1 MDNHERST
9 LEQIL
14 AMLHGLIGRDDA
26 KDDFRPDLSFVSDRP
41 DSSGT
46 ETLIFPSR
54 IFAEPENEKR
64 PPASAEG
71 TEKEKPDEDRREGRF
86 LKFTDKELQKMAS
99 YFKKDY
105 LIHAGEVAHI
115 RQKENGTFEIR
126 YRRNGRDISRSG
138 KTIEIAKARF
148 MAALVTPTEKQR
160 KKKVRFSQYT
170 LNWMA
175 SVKKNETKPITYTSY
190 LLVLNHYAFPYFGKT
205 EMKEIH
211 PMLVQNFMNELIEHD
226 TYRTAELLFSI
237 LKQVFDFAVAE
248 DVIPKSP
255 MAPLR
260 KPRYEKQNGTAL
272 TKEEE
277 KTFIL
282 RCLRGGKF
290 GIAYLII
297 LYTGI
302 RRAEYQTIELSEE
315 WITVVTAKSRRGL
328 PAKKR
333 RIPITPMLR
342 KYLNLLDG
350 GLPVISL
357 DKLTHRFPDF
367 APGHHLHELRH
378 TFITRAQEC
387 GIPRE
392 LVSLWAGHR
401 ADNTM
406 TPNVY
411 THFSDEFQLSEAK
424 KFLYEV

>member
-26 KDDFRPDLSFVSDRP
+26 KADFRPDLSLVSDRP
-41 DSSGT
+41 EDSGT

-54 IFAEPENEKR
+54 IFAEPENEKS

-71 TEKEKPDEDRREGRF
+71 TEKEKPDEDQREGRF

-148 MAALVTPTEKQR
+148 IAALVAPTEKQR
-160 KKKVRFSQYT
+160 KKKVRFSEYT
-170 LNWMA
+170 LNWMEN
-175 SVKKNETKPITYTSY
+175 VKKNEIKPITYNGY
-190 LLVLNHYAFPYFGKT
+190 LLVLNNYAFPYFGKT

-255 MAPLR
+255 MAPLLLVGFQAQKIDAR
-260 KPRYEKQNGTAL
+260 
-272 TKEEE
+272 
-277 KTFIL
+277 IS
-282 RCLRGGKF
+282 RGHDHP
-290 GIAYLII
+290 
-297 LYTGI
+297 
-302 RRAEYQTIELSEE
+302 
-315 WITVVTAKSRRGL
+315 RGL
-328 PAKKR
+328 FFHVDDIKKLKPVPFPIGVFRPAVRFEPYFSLRRDLFKR
-333 RIPITPMLR
+333 RIRMQKLPFVRLAVRIER
-342 KYLNLLDG
+342 NACRHNLSPASDKRPQHFFREG
-350 GLPVISL
+350 GQIFTL
-357 DKLTHRFPDF
+357 
-367 APGHHLHELRH
+367 GHHDEIICPFSHLQRFFLHAPVP
-378 TFITRAQEC
+378 AQ
-387 GIPRE
+387 
-392 LVSLWAGHR
+392 
-401 ADNTM
+401 
-406 TPNVY
+406 
-411 THFSDEFQLSEAK
+411 
-424 KFLYEV
+424 